1 MTQLNIDDT
10 KFYKIVP
17 SPDDDYQL
25 YEKVSVSDAQNKN
38 NIKEDFIKEKNHYF
52 LTTHL
57 TEKFVDEQKYRSN
70 YDIMMMKNYH
80 D

>member
-1 MTQLNIDDT
+1 MTRFNIDDT

-17 SPDDDYQL
+17 SLGETYQL
-25 YEKVSVSDAQNKN
+25 YEKVNISDEQNKN
-38 NIKEDFIKEKNHYF
+38 NIKENFIEEKNHYF

-57 TEKFVDEQKYRSN
+57 TEKFVDEQKYRSE

>member
-17 SPDDDYQL
+17 SSDETYQL
-25 YEKVSVSDAQNKN
+25 YEKVSISDEQNKN
-38 NIKEDFIKEKNHYF
+38 NLKENFIQEKNHYF

-57 TEKFVDEQKYRSN
+57 TEKFVDEQKYRSE